1 MSHPSGIR
9 RALVALPLRGIAS
22 SPCRV
27 ASRFRTSSMHI
38 SWPPRCARIPSC
50 SVCNGLGDLSGGI
63 LEINDDG
70 MDRARP
76 GPHRPSQA
84 GQSTSCPSHFASAA
98 THAPS
103 LAALYSSRSCAGG
116 PLLVIDHRIML
127 DVESVPG
134 PSLLSSFGAPQ
145 EQSVSW
151 GRPIT
156 VHAWILCPCGNRTR
170 GTGLLK
176 GRTARNF

>member
-1 MSHPSGIR
+1 
-9 RALVALPLRGIAS
+9 
-22 SPCRV
+22 
-27 ASRFRTSSMHI
+27 
-38 SWPPRCARIPSC
+38 
-50 SVCNGLGDLSGGI
+50 
-63 LEINDDG
+63 

-84 GQSTSCPSHFASAA
+84 GHSTSCPSHFASAA
-98 THAPS
+98 THDPR
-103 LAALYSSRSCAGG
+103 LRVLYSSRSHAGG

-151 GRPIT
+151 GRPIA

-170 GTGLLK
+170 RTGLLK
-176 GRTARNF
+176 GPTARDFSCLLPSGRNLIFHEHPQPYVLFVCSLQGYNLYSTTQTLNTRDKTSTDGAFP